1 MGDALKKVTTGSPL
15 AIPAAAYNA
24 FIDAARAE
32 QAHQG
37 DQGVPGQAA
46 PRESGIVLIKNTTES
61 DLDRFAILGIDSPV
75 FTPTDNEQ
83 EFKNRVALKGVAPT
97 LADHEGRF
105 AILLEPVKAGGIA
118 MACVQGVFPVK
129 VDVQDEDHDFADVD
143 DGECG
148 HLKSA
153 LTGAAQIL
161 WKESGTGEKWAVVR
175 IGPPHRAGF
184 WARLTA
190 EAAGGGGYY
199 SWKML
204 EDDAETDVDPSVTG
218 TDNAKEVNGTEGI
231 PTGAG
236 AGAVVWMELDRT
248 DDPREYRFAYDPGG
262 GGGPAVVRIVSYSG
276 GVYTVQPVVRSGGAW
291 QDAGAPLTNIRN
303 FGEVQAEE
311 AGYLAGPSGCDIYV
325 PLFEAGDERFLLVH
339 PPRMV

>member
-1 MGDALKKVTTGSPL
+1 MGDPFHKAVSGQPL
-15 AIPAAAYNA
+15 RVPARTWNA
-24 FIDAARAE
+24 FLDAARDHQARQQNVAGAPAAE
-32 QAHQG
+32 LR
-37 DQGVPGQAA
+37 PG
-46 PRESGIVLIKNTTES
+46 GIVPVKNAS
-61 DLDRFAILGIDSPV
+61 GADRARFDILGIDGPV
-75 FTPTDNEQ
+75 FTPTENEQ
-83 EFKNRVALKGVAPT
+83 GFKNRVALRGVVPT

-105 AILLEPVKAGGIA
+105 VILFEPVKAGGIGLA
-118 MACVQGVFPVK
+118 GVQGVFPVK

-143 DGECG
+143 DGQCG
-148 HLKSA
+148 HLASGRC
-153 LTGAAQIL
+153 GAAQIL

-175 IGPPHRAGF
+175 IGLPHRAGF

-204 EDDAETDVDPSVTG
+204 EDDAETDVDPPVTG

-236 AGAVVWMELDRT
+236 AGAVVWVELDRT
-248 DDPREYRFAYDPGG
+248 DDPDEYRFAYEPGG
-262 GGGPAVVRIVSYSG
+262 GGGADIVRIVSYSG
-276 GVYTVQPVVRSGGAW
+276 GVYTVQPVVRSGGVW
-291 QDAGAPLTNIRN
+291 QDSGSQLTGIHN

-311 AGYLAGPSGCDIYV
+311 AGYLAGPAGCDIYV

>member
-1 MGDALKKVTTGSPL
+1 MGDALKKVTAGSPL
-15 AIPAAAYNA
+15 TIPAAAYNA
-24 FIDAARAE
+24 FIDAARDH
-32 QAHQG
+32 QARQC
-37 DQGVPGQAA
+37 DQGVPGQAV

-61 DLDRFAILGIDSPV
+61 DLDRFAILGIDSPI

-105 AILLEPVKAGGIA
+105 AILLEPVKTGGIGLA
-118 MACVQGVFPVK
+118 GVQGVFPVK

-148 HLKSA
+148 HLASGRC
-153 LTGAAQIL
+153 GAAQIL

-175 IGPPHRAGF
+175 IGLPHRDGF

-190 EAAGGGGYY
+190 EAAGGSGYY

-204 EDDAETDVDPSVTG
+204 EDDAETPVDPSVTG

-231 PTGAG
+231 PTGAADG
-236 AGAVVWMELDRT
+236 AGVWMELDRT
-248 DDPREYRFAYDPGG
+248 DEPREYRFAYEPSGTSMTI
-262 GGGPAVVRIVSYSG
+262 VRIVSYSG
-276 GVYTVQPVVRSGGAW
+276 GVYTVQPVVRSSGTW
-291 QDAGAPLTNIRN
+291 QDAGEPLTDIHNY
-303 FGEVQAEE
+303 GEVQAEE
-311 AGYLAGPSGCDIYV
+311 AGYLAGPAECDIYV

>member
-15 AIPAAAYNA
+15 AIPATAYNA

-37 DQGVPGQAA
+37 DQGAA
-46 PRESGIVLIKNTTES
+46 RESVPRESGIVLIKNTTES
-61 DLDRFAILGIDSPV
+61 DLDRFAILGIDAPV
-75 FTPTDNEQ
+75 FTPTEAEQ
-83 EFKNRVALKGVAPT
+83 EFKNRVALKGVTPT

-105 AILLEPVKAGGIA
+105 VILLEPVKAGGIA

-175 IGPPHRAGF
+175 LGLPHRAGF

-204 EDDAETDVDPSVTG
+204 EDDAETPVDPSVTG
-218 TDNAKEVNGTEGI
+218 SDNAKEVNETEGI
-231 PTGAG
+231 PTGA
-236 AGAVVWMELDRT
+236 ADGAVIWMELDRT
-248 DDPREYRFAYDPGG
+248 DDPREYRFAYEPGG
-262 GGGPAVVRIVSYSG
+262 TSMTIVRVVSYSG
-276 GVYTVQPVVRSGGAW
+276 GVYTVQPVVRGGGAW
-291 QDAGAPLTNIRN
+291 QDSGSQLTGIHN

>member
-15 AIPAAAYNA
+15 AIPAAAYNT

-32 QAHQG
+32 QARQG
-37 DQGVPGQAA
+37 DQGVPGQAV
-46 PRESGIVLIKNTTES
+46 PRESGIVLVKNTTES
-61 DLDRFAILGIDSPV
+61 DLDRFDILGIDSPV
-75 FTPTDNEQ
+75 FTPDEAEQ
-83 EFKNRVALKGVAPT
+83 EFKNRVALRGVAPT

-105 AILLEPVKAGGIA
+105 AILLEPIKAGGIGLA
-118 MACVQGVFPVK
+118 GVQGVFPVK
-129 VDVQDEDHDFADVD
+129 VDVQDEDHGFADVD
-143 DGECG
+143 EGECG

-175 IGPPHRAGF
+175 LGLPHRAGF
-184 WARLTA
+184 WARLTG
-190 EAAGGGGYY
+190 EAAGGSGYY

-204 EDDAETDVDPSVTG
+204 EDDAETNVDPPVAGS
-218 TDNAKEVNGTEGI
+218 DNAKEVNGTEGI

-248 DDPREYRFAYDPGG
+248 DDPREYRFAYEPGG
-262 GGGPAVVRIVSYSG
+262 TSMTVVRIVSYSG

-291 QDAGAPLTNIRN
+291 QDSGSQLTGIHNY
-303 FGEVQAEE
+303 GEVQAEE
-311 AGYLAGPSGCDIYV
+311 AGYLAGPAGCDIYV